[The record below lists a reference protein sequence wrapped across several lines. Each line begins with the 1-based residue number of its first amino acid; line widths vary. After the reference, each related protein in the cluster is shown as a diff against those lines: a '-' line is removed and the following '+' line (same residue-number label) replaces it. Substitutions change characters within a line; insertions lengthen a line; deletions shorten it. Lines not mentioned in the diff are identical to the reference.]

1 MCLACRP
8 GLLAFAKHGTARRG
22 FLKGMIAAGALLAA
36 KASAAEPAASVA
48 GPHADLIMRGGKM
61 LTMNDAQPWVEAVAV
76 SAGKIIRLGPL
87 NEIMALKGPKTQVIE
102 LGSRTLLPGFVEP
115 HIHFIF
121 AFFDSWLDLGP
132 FANRSMD
139 EVKAK
144 VTAAVASAKPGGWI
158 LGQLFDPLITPGS
171 FDVSIK
177 ALDALAPN
185 NPLLILEDNGHIAFV
200 NSKAFAAAGI
210 TSQTPDPPHSRFMR
224 DAAGN
229 FTGEIQEPP
238 ALIRFA
244 EAAPKITGEQYVAN
258 IHKLFNLAAS
268 KGCTTVHDCGIGAL
282 SPEGD
287 LAAIKAVMAGGTA
300 PVRFSGFLAS
310 TAMPTWQ
317 AMGLKPDNTS
327 ETFRINGVKAWV
339 DGTNQGYSAFQRVPY
354 LNTTSVGT
362 ANYTAASLSAAVE
375 EANDKGWQVGIHAN
389 GDAGIDMAI
398 AAFEA
403 ALKKTPRKDAR
414 HRIEHCTLLHPE
426 QMDKM
431 VELGISPSF
440 TIGHVYYWGDSF
452 QKTIFG
458 PERAMLIDLCGSAAK
473 RGMRLSLHSDYN
485 VTPIGPLRY
494 VSNAVTRNLRGTTQT
509 LNPAEALTPM
519 QALRAVTI
527 DAAWQC
533 HMDDIVGSLEVGK
546 CADFVLLD
554 RDPTQVPPAEIMD
567 IPIQETWLG
576 GVRRFTA
583 ETRTPKDSARS
594 RAG

>member
-22 FLKGMIAAGALLAA
+22 FLKGMMAAGALFAA
-36 KASAAEPAASVA
+36 KASAAEPAASA
-48 GPHADLIMRGGKM
+48 ASPYADLIMRGGKI
-61 LTMNDAQPWVEAVAV
+61 LTMDDSKPLVEAVAV
-76 SAGKIIRLGPL
+76 AAGKIVGVGPVT
-87 NEIMALKGPKTQVIE
+87 EIMALQGPTTQVIE

-115 HIHFIF
+115 HMHFVF

-132 FANRSMD
+132 FANGSMD

-144 VTAAVASAKPGGWI
+144 VTAAVASAKSGDWI
-158 LGQLFDPLITPGS
+158 LGQLFDPLITPGA

-177 ALDALAPN
+177 ALDALAPK
-185 NPLLILEDNGHIAFV
+185 NPLVILEDNGHIAFV
-200 NSKAFAAAGI
+200 NSNAFAAAGV
-210 TSQTPDPPHSRFMR
+210 TSQTPDPPHGRFVR

-238 ALIRFA
+238 ALSLFA
-244 EAAPKITGEQYVAN
+244 DKAPKITGEQYVAN
-258 IHKLFNLAAS
+258 IHKLFDLAAS
-268 KGCTTVHDCGIGAL
+268 KGCTTVHDCGIGLL

-287 LAAIKAVMAGGTA
+287 LAAIKAVMAGGAA
-300 PVRFSGFLAS
+300 PVRFAGYLAS
-310 TAMPTWQ
+310 TAMPSWQ

-339 DGTNQGYSAFQRVPY
+339 DGTNQGYSAYQRVPY
-354 LNTTSVGT
+354 LNTTSRGT
-362 ANYTAASLSAAVE
+362 ANYTAASLRAAVE
-375 EANDKGWQVGIHAN
+375 QANDSGWQVGIHAN

-431 VELGISPSF
+431 VELGLSPSF
-440 TIGHVYYWGDSF
+440 TIGHVYYWGESF

-458 PERAMLIDLCGSAAK
+458 PERAKLIDLCGSAAK
-473 RGMRLSLHSDYN
+473 RGMRLSMHSDYN

-494 VSNAVTRNLRGTTQT
+494 VSNAVTRNLRGTTQA
-509 LNPAEALTPM
+509 LNPAEVLTPI

-533 HMDDIVGSLEVGK
+533 HVDDIVGSLEVGK

-567 IPIQETWLG
+567 ISIQETWLG
-576 GVRRFTA
+576 GVRRFAAKTLS
-583 ETRTPKDSARS
+583 PKDSARPH
-594 RAG
+594 AG

>member
-8 GLLAFAKHGTARRG
+8 GLLAFARHGTARRG
-22 FLKGMIAAGALLAA
+22 FLKGMVAAGALLAA
-36 KASAAEPAASVA
+36 KASVAEPAATPA
-48 GPHADLIMRGGKM
+48 GPHADLIIHGGKI
-61 LTMNDAQPWVEAVAV
+61 LTMDDAKPQVEAVAV
-76 SAGKIIRLGPL
+76 AAGKIVGVGPVS
-87 NEIMALKGPKTQVIE
+87 EIMALQGPKTQVIE

-115 HIHFIF
+115 HIHYVL
-121 AFFDSWLDLGP
+121 AYFDSWLDLGP

-144 VTAAVASAKPGGWI
+144 VTAALGSAKPGDWI

-185 NPLLILEDNGHIAFV
+185 NPLVILEDNGHVAFV

-210 TSQTPDPPHSRFMR
+210 TNQTPDPPHGRFLR

-244 EAAPKITGEQYVAN
+244 AAAPKITGEQYVAN
-258 IHKLFNLAAS
+258 IHKLFDLAAS
-268 KGCTTVHDCGIGAL
+268 KGCTTVHDCGIGAI

-287 LAAIKAVMAGGTA
+287 LAAIKAAMAGGAA

-339 DGTNQGYSAFQRVPY
+339 DGTNQGYSGYQRVPY

-362 ANYTAASLSAAVE
+362 ANYTLAALSAAVE
-375 EANDKGWQVGIHAN
+375 EANDNGWQVGIHAN

-431 VELGISPSF
+431 VELGLSPSF

-452 QKTIFG
+452 QKTILG
-458 PERAMLIDLCGSAAK
+458 PERAKLIDLCASALK

-494 VSNAVTRNLRGTTQT
+494 VSNAVTRNLRGTTQV

-554 RDPTQVPPAEIMD
+554 RDPTKVPPAEIMD
-567 IPIQETWLG
+567 IPIHETWLG
-576 GVRRFTA
+576 GVRRFA
-583 ETRTPKDSARS
+583 AKTRSPQDSARS
-594 RAG
+594 RPG

>member
-36 KASAAEPAASVA
+36 KASAAEPAAAPA
-48 GPHADLIMRGGKM
+48 GSHADLIMHGGKI
-61 LTMNDAQPWVEAVAV
+61 LTMNDAQPQVEAIAV
-76 SAGKIIRLGPL
+76 SGGKIIGVGSLT
-87 NEIMALKGPKTQVIE
+87 EIMTLKGPKTQVIE

-115 HIHFIF
+115 HIHSTF

-132 FANRSMD
+132 FVNRSMD

-144 VTAAVASAKPGGWI
+144 VMTAVASAKPGDWI
-158 LGQLFDPLITPGS
+158 LGQLFDPLITQGT

-185 NPLLILEDNGHIAFV
+185 NPLVILEDNGHIAFV

-210 TSQTPDPPHSRFMR
+210 TTKTPDPPHGRFLR

-244 EAAPKITGEQYVAN
+244 EAAPKITGAQYVAN
-258 IHKLFNLAAS
+258 ILKLFNLAAS
-268 KGCTTVHDCGIGAL
+268 KGCTSVHDCGIGAL
-282 SPEGD
+282 SPESD
-287 LAAIKAVMAGGTA
+287 LAAIKAVMEGGAA

-317 AMGLKPDNTS
+317 AMGLKPDNSS
-327 ETFRINGVKAWV
+327 ETVRINGVKAWV
-339 DGTNQGYSAFQRVPY
+339 DGTNQGYSGYQRVPY

-362 ANYTAASLSAAVE
+362 ANYTLAALSAAVV
-375 EANDKGWQVGIHAN
+375 EAHDNGWQVGVHAN
-389 GDAGIDMAI
+389 GDAAIDMALT
-398 AAFEA
+398 AFEA
-403 ALKKTPRKDAR
+403 TLKKTPRKDAR

-458 PERAMLIDLCGSAAK
+458 PERAKLIDLCASVVK
-473 RGMRLSLHSDYN
+473 KGMRLSLHSDYN

-509 LNPAEALTPM
+509 LNPTEALTPM

-554 RDPTQVPPAEIMD
+554 RDPTKVPPAEIMD
-567 IPIQETWLG
+567 IPVHETWLG
-576 GVRRFTA
+576 GMRRFSAKTGS
-583 ETRTPKDSARS
+583 PKDSVRS